1 MVDWVKQLAFY
12 NVGGPH
18 PISFP
23 TIGQNTSQPP
33 AQQNSTNCLW
43 TLSVTSALPSSA
55 ADCRQTGTGHQL
67 SCISSLLAHP
77 ADFGFTSLCNC
88 VSQFLIVNFF
98 IYTYTYIHTHTHAH
112 IFSWFNMFII
122 CFSENSWL
130 IHIPISQLC
139 LTLQAR
145 TQGQ

>member
-1 MVDWVKQLAFY
+1 M
-12 NVGGPH
+12 GGPH

-88 VSQFLIVNFF
+88 VSQFLITGIC
-98 IYTYTYIHTHTHAH
+98 IYVYISPHL
-112 IFSWFNMFII
+112 FPLMGPFNPLSNPVGKEGI
-122 CFSENSWL
+122 W
-130 IHIPISQLC
+130 PISC
-139 LTLQAR
+139 IVPCPHS
-145 TQGQ
+145 QGEAEPGPQSSSV